1 MDEKKL
7 AAENGDAPE
16 DEKDKIDMPDV
27 AGVYPTHHKMTAEE
41 VADMDAQ
48 KERERIKA
56 QWEAQKVKQKQDE
69 RKKAEDDRQ
78 KAERE
83 NLYRELD
90 SLDYDLLSLRE
101 YPTDFE
107 IETARRARLGWFMGL
122 GFAVFL
128 FTSSLLNLIDSW
140 VGGIAGGVAFV
151 LWLSHG
157 TGMLSVLPG
166 LSRHP
171 ELLAKRRRIKNQV
184 TEYIQHIEG
193 KRGYI
198 HRIYP
203 LVHHNPRLRARKFRR
218 IALMSK
224 EHTIISNIK
233 TLQDVALYNEY
244 LEEAKKAAQEYFL
257 REAEDKLLADEGID
271 PDVEDLEMDL
281 HDQQE
286 DEDEESDDSS
296 SQTESEQSAKDQASK
311 KPSNLKPAAKDTLKS
326 ASAEE
331 HEALAKPADK
341 ED

>member
-1 MDEKKL
+1 MDEKKIS
-7 AAENGDAPE
+7 ADSSMP
-16 DEKDKIDMPDV
+16 EKDKVEMPDV

-41 VADMDAQ
+41 AAEMDSRQ
-48 KERERIKA
+48 ERERIKA

-69 RKKAEDDRQ
+69 RKKAEEDRQ
-78 KAERE
+78 KLERE

-90 SLDYDLLSLRE
+90 NLDYDLLSLME
-101 YPTDFE
+101 YPSDFE
-107 IETARRARLGWFMGL
+107 IEVARRARLGWFMGL

-140 VGGIAGGVAFV
+140 VGGIAGGIAFV

-157 TGMLSVLPG
+157 TGMMTFLPG

-203 LVHHNPRLRARKFRR
+203 LVHFNPRLRARKFRR

-233 TLQDVALYNEY
+233 TLQDVALYHEY
-244 LEEAKKAAQEYFL
+244 LEEAKKASQEYFL
-257 REAEDKLLADEGID
+257 QEAEDKLLEDQGID
-271 PDVEDLEMDL
+271 PDVENLEADL
-281 HDQQE
+281 
-286 DEDEESDDSS
+286 DEDDDKEVQTDNAGQAQAKEQDKPSANNLKPTAKHSLKSADADSES
-296 SQTESEQSAKDQASK
+296 A
-311 KPSNLKPAAKDTLKS
+311 KPSNK
-326 ASAEE
+326 EE
-331 HEALAKPADK
+331 
-341 ED
+341 

>member
-7 AAENGDAPE
+7 SADSSMPE
-16 DEKDKIDMPDV
+16 EEKDKDKAEMPDV
-27 AGVYPTHHKMTAEE
+27 AGVYPTHHKLTAEE
-41 VADMDAQ
+41 VADMDAK

-69 RKKAEDDRQ
+69 RKKAEEDRQ
-78 KAERE
+78 KGERE

-90 SLDYDLLSLRE
+90 NLDYDLLSLKE
-101 YPTDFE
+101 YPSDFE
-107 IETARRARLGWFMGL
+107 IEVARRARLGWFMGL

-140 VGGIAGGVAFV
+140 VGGIAGGIAFV

-157 TGMLSVLPG
+157 TGMMTFLPG

-244 LEEAKKAAQEYFL
+244 LEEAKKASQEYFL
-257 REAEDKLLADEGID
+257 REAEDKLLADQGLD
-271 PDVEDLEMDL
+271 PDVENLEADLDEH
-281 HDQQE
+281 HD
-286 DEDEESDDSS
+286 DDEEDQHNNSAQTGASESDA
-296 SQTESEQSAKDQASK
+296 EKPK
-311 KPSNLKPAAKDTLKS
+311 KAANLKPAAKNTLKP
-326 ASAEE
+326 AEDTD
-331 HEALAKPADK
+331 EANKPSDK
-341 ED
+341 EA